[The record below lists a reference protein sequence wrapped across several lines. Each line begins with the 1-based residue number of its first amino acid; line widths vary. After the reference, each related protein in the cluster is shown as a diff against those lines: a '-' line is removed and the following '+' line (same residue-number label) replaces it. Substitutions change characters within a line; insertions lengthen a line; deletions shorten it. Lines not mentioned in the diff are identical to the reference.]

1 MSHLRT
7 VDLGREDELVTW
19 QEWFNRSARLMGQLV
34 DDAQRGHLVFRVTL
48 ADGRAFAVR
57 QALTHVAR
65 GRCQVDLSRWA
76 RTSDDGS
83 KEGAGMGAACDVI
96 TGYMLVGTG
105 SDERPTVVSV
115 PPTEIA
121 SVECVLVEPKEEP
134 QPFGFARYV
143 DMKDR
148 PALEE
153 VEEEL
158 HTSPQQQPKA

>member
-7 VDLGREDELVTW
+7 VDLGREEELVTW

-34 DDAQRGHLVFRVTL
+34 DGAQREHLIFRVTL
-48 ADGRAFAVR
+48 HDGRAFAVR

-65 GRCQVDLSRWA
+65 GRCLMDPSRWK
-76 RTSDDGS
+76 RTGNGS
-83 KEGAGMGAACDVI
+83 GDVACDVI

-105 SDERPTVVSV
+105 ADERPTVVSV
-115 PPTEIA
+115 PPAEIA

-134 QPFGFARYV
+134 EPFGFARSV

-158 HTSPQQQPKA
+158 HAPDETSPAAER